1 MTYDKPVAIEKINE
15 GEQWEPFANIHCRIN
30 KTKGSESANAGAQRF
45 QATLTILEVD
55 ELDYIAYLQYRRD
68 AFIYFLNQTENGQE
82 YLDNAYRLE
91 QTEPDRE
98 GLRKH
103 NEFD

>member
-45 QATLTILEVD
+45 QATLTFEARYSKPLEQ
-55 ELDYIAYLQYRRD
+55 IRSNTQ
-68 AFIYFLNQTENGQE
+68 I
-82 YLDNAYRLE
+82 YRLKYRNE
-91 QTEPDRE
+91 TYNIVDHDDFLERHQTIKLT
-98 GLRKH
+98 GVLI
-103 NEFD
+103 